1 MGIPLS
7 ATLTSPFSRG
17 TEYSSALSGISSVR
31 GDNLVANAIII
42 TLTACTRDIQKTY
55 ATRTGKG
62 RQGRLQAQA
71 DSEERAIPPDGFL
84 E

>member
-1 MGIPLS
+1 MGKLLEKDIGRTMFAP
-7 ATLTSPFSRG
+7 T
-17 TEYSSALSGISSVR
+17 IC
-31 GDNLVANAIII
+31 VANAIII
-42 TLTACTRDIQKTY
+42 TSTICTRDIQKSSI
-55 ATRTGKG
+55 ASTGKG